1 MNISLKANVQAG
13 GYTWESR
20 HEEAIFRGKYV
31 YVAKIKDYPNA
42 VLVYTSDMLKV
53 AWYDHI
59 GFTLGKS
66 KLRNE
71 EAYVVVIPKLK
82 HGNMPRWYRQYYFD
96 VMFEKR
102 TALSDLMR
110 AYPDLYYDQW
120 VVDAQEK
127 GALGRLSM
135 EAAYIILD
143 SYIKTPAL
151 ASKIGAEG
159 VLWAKLLI
167 SYMDRNRGLVTRSMA
182 DFHANNIMFDGA
194 NKAYITDPCFVD

>member
-1 MNISLKANVQAG
+1 MNNRFKANVQAG

-31 YVAKIKDYPNA
+31 YVAKIKDYPDA
-42 VLVYTSDMLKV
+42 VLVYTSDLLKV

-59 GFTLGKS
+59 ELTLGKS

-71 EAYVVVIPKLK
+71 EAYVVVIPRLK
-82 HGNMPRWYRQYYFD
+82 HGHMPRWYRQYYFD
-96 VMFEKR
+96 VIYTRRISLESL
-102 TALSDLMR
+102 LS

-120 VVDAQEK
+120 VLDAQKKSPK
-127 GALGRLSM
+127 GRFPM
-135 EAAYIILD
+135 DAAYIILD

-159 VLWAKLLI
+159 VLWAKLLV
-167 SYMDRNRGLVTRSMA
+167 SYMDRNRGLVSGAIA

-194 NKAYITDPCFVD
+194 NKAYITDPCAL